1 MNDSRL
7 TSPRQNQG
15 EKGGMRQVASGE
27 VLETCLVFLS
37 LHPKDK
43 SNSRNILVLGLNIHV
58 AGSFCLLLHLKL
70 LRDPSVTT
78 CHLSLGN
85 SFQVLWLGSPLI
97 FICVNN
103 FKHQLLQPSFQLWR
117 LLLDCSKT
125 CKRPPGGARD
135 DRPSDSSFHL

>member
-58 AGSFCLLLHLKL
+58 AGSFCLVASFEAAQ
-70 LRDPSVTT
+70 RSVSH
-78 CHLSLGN
+78 HLSPVTW
-85 SFQVLWLGSPLI
+85 Q
-97 FICVNN
+97 
-103 FKHQLLQPSFQLWR
+103 QL
-117 LLLDCSKT
+117 
-125 CKRPPGGARD
+125 PGPAAGLS
-135 DRPSDSSFHL
+135 SDFYLCE